1 MQIRENLMLST
12 VLTLLTLLAAL
23 TLAGS
28 LAVIAVEM
36 PRLRRAL
43 VDNRRRPQQISEMV
57 ARLCDRNQLVRLAAI
72 HGLGQTASDA
82 PESRARVAAVLA
94 AYLRAMTRDLELRR
108 LAHTEIRECLRELSA
123 LNAAETLA
131 LDLSGCDFSGLAL
144 SGLNLD
150 RADLRHCNLSDC
162 DLRDVSLRGALL
174 RDAMFSRA
182 RLSGI
187 DLRQA
192 KVENIVWDGAQLENL
207 RGIPA
212 DQLHRWQ
219 EQADGW
225 NKAGGIASSIFA
237 QMERPVVDKSKLH

>member
-1 MQIRENLMLST
+1 M
-12 VLTLLTLLAAL
+12 
-23 TLAGS
+23 
-28 LAVIAVEM
+28 
-36 PRLRRAL
+36 RR
-43 VDNRRRPQQISEMV
+43 
-57 ARLCDRNQLVRLAAI
+57 AAI

-162 DLRDVSLRGALL
+162 DLRD
-174 RDAMFSRA
+174 AMFSRA